1 MRKTL
6 IVAMARNRVIGRNNK
21 LPWYLPEDLRYFKE
35 VTMHKPIIMGRRTF
49 ESIGR
54 PLPGRLNIV
63 VTSDTNWSC
72 PAGAA
77 RAGNLDEAFR
87 RAQAQAELDGVDEM
101 VVIGGGQLY
110 KEALPLMDR
119 LYITQVHADVEGD
132 VYFPEVDWDEWEE
145 VAAQE
150 QGASEQNPYSY
161 SFVVYDRRRSH

>member
-6 IVAMARNRVIGRNNK
+6 IVAMSRNRVIGRNNK

-63 VTSDTNWSC
+63 VTSDPDWTC

-77 RAGNLDEAFR
+77 RAGSLDEAFR
-87 RAQAQAELDGVDEM
+87 RAQAQAEIDGVDEM

-110 KEALPLMDR
+110 GEALPLMDR
-119 LYITQVHADVEGD
+119 LYVTQVHADIEGD
-132 VYFPEVDWDEWEE
+132 VYFPEVDWGLWEE
-145 VAAQE
+145 VASQE
-150 QGASEQNPYSY
+150 HVASEQNPYPY
-161 SFVVYDRRRSH
+161 SFVVYDRRRDT

>member
-1 MRKTL
+1 MKKTL
-6 IVAMARNRVIGRNNK
+6 IVAMSRNRVIGRNNK

-63 VTSDTNWSC
+63 VTSDSGWAC
-72 PAGAA
+72 PTGAA
-77 RAGNLDEAFR
+77 RVGSLDEAFR

-110 KEALPLMDR
+110 AEALPMMDR
-119 LYITQVHADVEGD
+119 LYVTQVHADIEGD
-132 VYFPEVDWDEWEE
+132 VYFPEVDWDDWEE
-145 VAAQE
+145 VASQE
-150 QGASEQNPYSY
+150 HAASEQNPYPY
-161 SFVVYDRRRSH
+161 SFVVYDRRRAG